1 MRVAIAAVPRSA
13 TLILFALLTACASN
27 GQRID
32 RLATAAGMNRITAEA
47 GGYGSYIYMK
57 REALAAP
64 GQLTVFLEGDGRPWL
79 NGTEPSID
87 PTTGNPVSLQ
97 LLLRTPS
104 PAAYVTR
111 PCYHDLRGPRCT
123 PERWTLARYAEDIV
137 ANIAE
142 AVRIARREAGAEQVV
157 LVGYSGGGTLAVLAA
172 ERLDRIA
179 GVVTIS
185 ANLDVDAWV
194 RHHGY
199 LPLTGSLNPARSR
212 QSHLWPEL
220 HLHGAKDAVV
230 PVATTSRYF
239 ERYPEAK
246 QIVMERHDHVCC
258 WVEEWPELWKQ
269 LGHSLLVA
277 RAQNSSRAASPTSG
291 KSENTPSMPSR

>member
-1 MRVAIAAVPRSA
+1 MHVAIAAMRLPTA
-13 TLILFALLTACASN
+13 LILFALLTGCASN

-32 RLATAAGMNRITAEA
+32 RLAAAAGMNRIAAES

-57 REALAAP
+57 RAAAQSAP
-64 GQLTVFLEGDGRPWL
+64 GQLTVFLEGDGRPWE
-79 NGTEPSID
+79 NGRQPSID

-104 PAAYVTR
+104 MAAYVTR

-123 PERWTLARYAEDIV
+123 PERWTMARYAEDIV
-137 ANIAE
+137 SSITT
-142 AVRIARREAGAEQVV
+142 AVRIARREAGAKQVV
-157 LVGYSGGGTLAVLAA
+157 LVGYSGGGTLAVLVA
-172 ERLDRIA
+172 ERLENVA

-199 LPLTGSLNPARSR
+199 LPLTGSLNPALSERS
-212 QSHLWPEL
+212 HPWPEL

-230 PVATTSRYF
+230 PVATTAHYF
-239 ERYPEAK
+239 ERYPAAK
-246 QIVMERHDHVCC
+246 QIVMEQHDHVCC
-258 WVEEWPELWKQ
+258 WVDEWPTLWAQ
-269 LGHSLLVA
+269 LGHSLLNA
-277 RAQNSSRAASPTSG
+277 ARAASPTSG
-291 KSENTPSMPSR
+291 KSVNAPSMPSL